1 MTQESSKY
9 EINPVEEYKL
19 IINAR
24 NYHYSKFHVWS
35 AYFSVIVGA
44 LFVGYYNVTK
54 EGTIKN
60 EEFELLIAIL
70 GYIVSMCWYLSSK
83 GYVYWEIHWIKY
95 LLYVEDKI
103 RSNYTDG
110 SSVYKSFFNTN
121 EKEKKIDDGGY
132 WKAWEGANI
141 STSKVILLMT
151 FIVTVAWGYLLT
163 ASMQDIDLNK
173 IWVYA
178 LRISTALAATL
189 LLSQAARLIK
199 SHMKEHNLI
208 HRQETSK
215 STDSSNKTN
224 DKMDNKNTS
233 KYIICDYGDAS
244 IGKSSTL
251 RDVISYLELSKNS
264 CREENVEWIKDE
276 TTKNATDWYARYI
289 VDGVKIAI
297 CAQGDPNSVQA
308 DKLLDSVKWGAD
320 VIVCAARDDCG
331 AARNE
336 IVGKKRVLDFVDK
349 TNKKVEDAVNDIEDN
364 ISTVDNLYKCGG
376 KESDD
381 YIIIW
386 HRNFFVSNGDENYH
400 TLDSNAIKEMCR
412 VSAKSI
418 IELIETLKSV
428 TIL

>member
-44 LFVGYYNVTK
+44 LFVGYNNDNLK
-54 EGTIKN
+54 C
-60 EEFELLIAIL
+60 EEFKLLIAIL

-224 DKMDNKNTS
+224 GKMDNKNTS
-233 KYIICDYGDAS
+233 KYIICDYGDAG
-244 IGKSSTL
+244 IGKSTTL
-251 RDVISYLELSKNS
+251 RDVISFLELSKNAV
-264 CREENVEWIKDE
+264 REGDIEWIYDGA
-276 TTKNATDWYARYI
+276 TKSSTDWYAKYI
-289 VDGVKIAI
+289 IDGVKVTV
-297 CAQGDPNSVQA
+297 CTQGDPDSVQPT
-308 DKLLDSVKWGAD
+308 KLIESATWGAD

-331 AARNE
+331 NAKDDLGGGDNVLKHVSPSTTKVKKMLDL
-336 IVGKKRVLDFVDK
+336 INKDIQTVG
-349 TNKKVEDAVNDIEDN
+349 N
-364 ISTVDNLYKCGG
+364 IYGTGG
-376 KESDD
+376 VRFDD
-381 YIIIW
+381 YIKIW
-386 HRNFFVSNGDENYH
+386 YRNFFVSHGDENFSSVDEN
-400 TLDSNAIKEMCR
+400 TRKEMCR

>member
-9 EINPVEEYKL
+9 EIDPLEEYKL

-60 EEFELLIAIL
+60 EEFEPLIAIL

-132 WKAWEGANI
+132 WKVWERANI

-151 FIVTVAWGYLLT
+151 FTVTVAWGYLLT
-163 ASMQDIDLNK
+163 ASMQNINWNNML
-173 IWVYA
+173 IYA
-178 LRISTALAATL
+178 LRISTAIAATL

-233 KYIICDYGDAS
+233 KYIICDYGDAE
-244 IGKSSTL
+244 IGKSTTL
-251 RDVISYLELSKNS
+251 RDVISFLELSKNAV
-264 CREENVEWIKDE
+264 RDGEIEWIYDGA
-276 TTKNATDWYARYI
+276 TKSSTDWYAKYI
-289 VDGVKIAI
+289 IDGVKVTV
-297 CAQGDPNSVQA
+297 CTQGDPDSVQPT
-308 DKLLDSVKWGAD
+308 KLIESATWGAD

-349 TNKKVEDAVNDIEDN
+349 TNKKVKGAVDDIEDN
-364 ISTVDNLYKCGG
+364 ITTVDNIYKCGG
-376 KESDD
+376 KKDDD

-400 TLDSNAIKEMCR
+400 TLDSNTIKEMCR
-412 VSAKSI
+412 VSAKGI